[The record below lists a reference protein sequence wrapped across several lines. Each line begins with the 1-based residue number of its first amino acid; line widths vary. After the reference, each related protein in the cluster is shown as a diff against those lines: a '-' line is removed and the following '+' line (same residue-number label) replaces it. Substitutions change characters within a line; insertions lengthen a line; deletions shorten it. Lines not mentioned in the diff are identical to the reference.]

1 MINFINSKKAMGVG
15 QVFVF
20 IIAALTFSLIM
31 IFGYRTIS
39 QFLES
44 GEKVEFVQFKNDL
57 ENSIK
62 KVYTEYGAIR
72 IETYYLPAKYQ
83 QICFVDLDYPIDD
96 DEVQK
101 LCGQDEIAC
110 SVWEEFLSQPEKE
123 KTGYSFAD
131 ENVFLNPGSDVKLK
145 TYKISIAEDPVT
157 QNPRGFLCRTISKGS
172 FSLMLEG
179 KGDHTELSEPL
190 KGSVEP

>member
-20 IIAALTFSLIM
+20 IIAALTFSLII

-44 GEKVEFVQFKNDL
+44 GEQVEFVQFKNDM

-72 IETYYLPAKYQ
+72 IDNYHLPAKYS

-96 DEVQK
+96 NEVQK
-101 LCGQDEIAC
+101 LCDQDEIAC
-110 SVWEEFLSQPEKE
+110 GVWEEFLSQSEKE
-123 KTGYSFAD
+123 KTGYGFAD
-131 ENVFLNPGSDVKLK
+131 ENVFLTPSADVKLK
-145 TYKISIAEDPVT
+145 VYKISIAPDPDT
-157 QNPRGFLCRTISKGS
+157 QETRGFLCRKISQGS

-190 KGSVEP
+190 QGNTES